1 MSDQKN
7 TPGAD
12 SPLPEE
18 AGNPTAFP
26 DLSAHSD
33 SPAWL
38 SADGSHDTGLWERTF
53 ADSGAAADTGAQPVE
68 PAGADADE
76 TPGKADEAPG
86 KKTAV
91 ATAVGAVLSRLADR
105 ATRAG
110 KGADS
115 SEAVAG
121 TGSPESA
128 ERAERA
134 ERADDDTVPA
144 EAADDDT
151 VTAEGDA
158 VAAESAPEH
167 DAVHAEGADAD
178 SQSTESAG
186 DNPSAESS
194 GVESTADEPGDME
207 DDVELPPEPV
217 VVAPEELEL
226 EEPSLAEPALSSD
239 AVEAAELEDVAS
251 ETAAVE
257 ANAAEAGRLSG
268 LEPAPAGAEIRVD
281 PAAEEAAETDPE
293 APDAA
298 QAGPGSPET
307 GREEPAA
314 EEAVGEEPAAEE
326 AVGEE
331 PAAEEAVGE
340 EPAAEEVVG
349 EEPAAEEAAV
359 EEPAAED
366 TEEGAGNAPSEAR
379 SDAGPKD
386 APGLLHGINAA
397 APVTDA
403 LPAQDKAEAED
414 TPEPEPTTASVPTG
428 DTRRSRRLAESQ
440 AAAAAAGAARKPK
453 ADATGQMPAVEEP
466 GAPAPAPA
474 TAAGPAKGTGRRNT
488 KLLLVIG
495 GVVLAAVVAI
505 LLVVFVFNG
514 KGEGVV
520 SENVSP
526 VDLEAG
532 ACLQDWEDVNSTA
545 DVVTCETPHHAQ
557 LVASERFEGSD
568 DFPGTAALE
577 DRVNEVCA
585 AVDYADSASSYPD
598 LKVAKSIPTEQTWS
612 NGDRRLDCFVFSPE
626 GQELTESLIRTN

>member
-1 MSDQKN
+1 M
-7 TPGAD
+7 
-12 SPLPEE
+12 
-18 AGNPTAFP
+18 
-26 DLSAHSD
+26 
-33 SPAWL
+33 
-38 SADGSHDTGLWERTF
+38 
-53 ADSGAAADTGAQPVE
+53 
-68 PAGADADE
+68 
-76 TPGKADEAPG
+76 
-86 KKTAV
+86 
-91 ATAVGAVLSRLADR
+91 
-105 ATRAG
+105 
-110 KGADS
+110 
-115 SEAVAG
+115 
-121 TGSPESA
+121 
-128 ERAERA
+128 
-134 ERADDDTVPA
+134 
-144 EAADDDT
+144 
-151 VTAEGDA
+151 TAEGDA

-314 EEAVGEEPAAEE
+314 EEAV
-326 AVGEE
+326 V
-331 PAAEEAVGE
+331 
-340 EPAAEEVVG
+340 

-359 EEPAAED
+359 EEPATED
-366 TEEGAGNAPSEAR
+366 TEEGAGEAPSEAR
-379 SDAGPKD
+379 SHAGPED

-453 ADATGQMPAVEEP
+453 ADATGQTPAVEEP

-474 TAAGPAKGTGRRNT
+474 TAAGPAKGAGRRNT

-545 DVVTCETPHHAQ
+545 DVVTCETPHDAQ